1 MSNIQRN
8 TLIYLQENS
17 FKYLYWILLLFY
29 ILMYTPYGFEDGDM
43 GTIFS
48 ISWSMYNG
56 YFPFTDFTY
65 IKPPFSPYFHS
76 LFLYITEDYAYLIN
90 RGFYYIQVFMYS
102 YLAASLLCKTFRLY
116 SKNTIYL
123 IAILGAL
130 ISIHNYPPT
139 PWNTVDG
146 VFFSVIGTY
155 FLLSKKETLWRIV
168 LGALF
173 VSLGVLCKQSFF
185 FFPVFLTA
193 YLVLLK
199 NYKKAGLFVASGLAF
214 ALLFVIILFLNGA
227 WDAFYNQI
235 FSFTPT
241 SSFIE
246 TAIKVYYL
254 ALKFNYLLIIG
265 LLLVFFLAKK
275 YLSKHITFLYS
286 FGSIAA
292 IFLYLYLHE
301 DSFHTVKKALMQAL
315 LVISII
321 YALYYSRNDKRYWF
335 LLLLLSLSW
344 CAAISN
350 GFNTPIHFS
359 GPIAFTIF
367 IMSYDL
373 KTFKFSKVVGAISIL
388 FFVVVFYVGYQNVYM
403 DSNRKELT
411 YNMGAIYP
419 QLSCVKSDKST
430 FEKYSELKNLS
441 QYYTNYTILP
451 SVTLGHYLTKTKN
464 PIGVDWVFNH
474 HLANQ
479 IQVYVD
485 KLEDKN
491 VTVFLENF
499 ENHVHNYEESSLLTV
514 YVKDNWKLIEKRNY
528 FRVYRKP

>member
-1 MSNIQRN
+1 MRMHQKN
-8 TLIYLQENS
+8 LIYLQENS
-17 FKYLYWILLLFY
+17 FKYLYWVLLLFY
-29 ILMYTPYGFEDGDM
+29 IVMYTTYGFEDGDM

-48 ISWSMYNG
+48 ISWSIYNG
-56 YFPFTDFTY
+56 YFPYTDFTY

-90 RGFYYIQVFMYS
+90 RGFYYIQVFLYS
-102 YLAASLLCKTFRLY
+102 YFAAKLLCKIFKIN
-116 SKNTIYL
+116 SKNTVYF

-130 ISIHNYPPT
+130 ISIHNYPPM

-146 VFFSVIGTY
+146 IFFSILGTY
-155 FLLSKKETLWRIV
+155 FLLHRKEKIWQII
-168 LGALF
+168 LGTFLI
-173 VSLGVLCKQSFF
+173 SLGVLCKQSFF

-193 YLVLLK
+193 YLILLK
-199 NYKKAGLFVASGLAF
+199 NYKKATIFVISGLGT
-214 ALLFVIILFLNGA
+214 ALLFIIILFLNDA

-235 FSFTPT
+235 FSFTPA
-241 SSFIE
+241 SSFIN

-254 ALKFNYLLIIG
+254 AFKFNYLLIIG
-265 LLLVFFLAKK
+265 LLSVFFLVKK
-275 YLSKHITFLYS
+275 YLPNHVTFLYAIT
-286 FGSIAA
+286 SIAVL
-292 IFLYLYLHE
+292 FLYFYLHE
-301 DSFHTVKKALMQAL
+301 DSYHTVKNALMQSL
-315 LVISII
+315 LVISALH
-321 YALYYSRNDKRYWF
+321 ALYFAKKDKRYWF

-359 GPIAFTIF
+359 TPIVFTFF

-373 KTFKFSKVVGAISIL
+373 KTFTFSKLVGSISVL
-388 FFVVVFYVGYQNVYM
+388 CFVIVFYVGYQNVYM

-419 QLSCVKSDKST
+419 QLSCIKSDKPT
-430 FEKYSELKNLS
+430 YEKYLELKKLS
-441 QYYTNYTILP
+441 QNYTNYTILP

-474 HLANQ
+474 HLADQ
-479 IQVYVD
+479 IQLYID
-485 KLEDKN
+485 KLETKN

-499 ENHVHNYEESSLLTV
+499 ENNINNYEETSLLTV
-514 YVKDNWKLIEKRNY
+514 YVKNNWKLVEKRNY
-528 FRVYRKP
+528 FRVYKKSE